1 MAAQSF
7 NVLCALSLVIIYF
20 LPICLAFG
28 GDLKQQGDP
37 PSIVCDPHEWE
48 ARNVNMSDIGYCDT
62 SLPYEVRAKDLVDRM
77 NLTEK
82 VHWMGDNVSK
92 PIPRF
97 RLPKYQWWSEAL
109 HGVAHV
115 GRGTFFTELVPG
127 ATSFPTVIH
136 TTASFNKSL
145 WNAIGKVVST
155 EARAMYNLGQGG
167 LTYWSP
173 NINPVRDP
181 RWGRITET
189 SGEDPFVVG
198 VYGVNYV
205 RGLQDIEGQEHT
217 ADPGS
222 RPLKVSAC
230 CKHFAAYDLDNWK
243 KVNRQ
248 TFDAQVTEQ
257 DMVETFLRPFEMC
270 VRDGDVSSVMCSFNK
285 VNKVPTC
292 ADPFLLKKTF
302 REEWKLNGYIVAD
315 CDSIEVMHN
324 DNKMNWL
331 GLDLDCGD
339 TYPKSLEKS
348 VKQGK
353 VNEADVDKSL
363 KYLFVVLMRL
373 GFFDGSPSFKSLGKK
388 DICTQEH
395 VELAG
400 QAARE
405 GIVLLNNVD
414 ATLPLNPEAFKTL
427 AIIGPLANATKQ
439 MLGNYEG
446 NPCRYVSPLSGFSA
460 FGQVIYAEGCP
471 GLNCPNDTKITEATE
486 AAKQADA
493 TILVVGT
500 DLSIEREDH
509 DRNDLLLP
517 GLQQDLVE
525 QVANASKGPVILV
538 VMTAGGV
545 DISFAKDDNK
555 IKGILWVGHPGQE
568 GGRAIADVVF
578 GKYNPGGR
586 LPVTWY
592 TADYV
597 DKLPMTS
604 MQLRPVEEKGY
615 PGRTYKFF
623 NGSTVYPFAYGLSYT
638 SFNYKLTTPTNVSI
652 PIKLNNT
659 QHCHELELTDTSV
672 QQPCP
677 SVVVNDLTCED
688 KIALEVE
695 VQNTGDKDGSEVVI
709 VYSKP
714 PDGIVGTPFQ
724 QVVEFE
730 RVFVAAK
737 QSQKVN
743 FELNVCKSLNIVDSS
758 GYKVLPSGLHKI
770 MLGTSSEQIDVNVSF
785 AS

>member
-1 MAAQSF
+1 MH
-7 NVLCALSLVIIYF
+7 V
-20 LPICLAFG
+20 
-28 GDLKQQGDP
+28 
-37 PSIVCDPHEWE
+37 
-48 ARNVNMSDIGYCDT
+48 
-62 SLPYEVRAKDLVDRM
+62 
-77 NLTEK
+77 
-82 VHWMGDNVSK
+82 
-92 PIPRF
+92 
-97 RLPKYQWWSEAL
+97 
-109 HGVAHV
+109 VA
-115 GRGTFFTELVPG
+115 
-127 ATSFPTVIH
+127 
-136 TTASFNKSL
+136 
-145 WNAIGKVVST
+145 
-155 EARAMYNLGQGG
+155 
-167 LTYWSP
+167 
-173 NINPVRDP
+173 
-181 RWGRITET
+181 
-189 SGEDPFVVG
+189 
-198 VYGVNYV
+198 
-205 RGLQDIEGQEHT
+205 
-217 ADPGS
+217 
-222 RPLKVSAC
+222 
-230 CKHFAAYDLDNWK
+230 
-243 KVNRQ
+243 
-248 TFDAQVTEQ
+248 
-257 DMVETFLRPFEMC
+257 
-270 VRDGDVSSVMCSFNK
+270 
-285 VNKVPTC
+285 
-292 ADPFLLKKTF
+292 
-302 REEWKLNGYIVAD
+302 
-315 CDSIEVMHN
+315 
-324 DNKMNWL
+324 

>member
-1 MAAQSF
+1 
-7 NVLCALSLVIIYF
+7 
-20 LPICLAFG
+20 
-28 GDLKQQGDP
+28 
-37 PSIVCDPHEWE
+37 
-48 ARNVNMSDIGYCDT
+48 MSDIGYCDT

-331 GLDLDCGD
+331 GDTPEDAVAQTLKAGLDLDCGD

-460 FGQVIYAEGCP
+460 FGEVIYAEGCP